1 MINFEDAVKII
12 AGISLDRNQMRAF
25 TSYLEFLLEWN
36 RRINLTAITDPE
48 EIWIKH
54 FLDSLSCLKAIPAQC
69 DIRVVDVG
77 TGAGF
82 PGIPLKIAVPEIRLT
97 LVEAVGKKAEFC
109 RLLIGHLQLRDVTVL
124 HTRAEEAGCDPD
136 HREQYDWA
144 VARAVA
150 RLPVLAEYL
159 LPLVK
164 VGGRALAQKGESGP
178 EEAEAAAGAM
188 ELLGGKFEKTLPV
201 ELPGIAE
208 KRFLILIGKQ
218 TATPSKYPRRS
229 GAPSKKPLSG

>member
-1 MINFEDAVKII
+1 MIDFQAAVKDI
-12 AGISLDRNQMRAF
+12 AGISLDRIQMRTF
-25 TSYLEFLLEWN
+25 ESYLEFLLEWN
-36 RRINLTAITDPE
+36 QRINLTAITDPE
-48 EIWIKH
+48 EIWVKH
-54 FLDSLSCLKAIPAQC
+54 FLDSLSCLKAIPAGKELR
-69 DIRVVDVG
+69 IVDVG

-97 LVEAVGKKAEFC
+97 LVEAAGKKAEFC
-109 RLLIGHLQLRDVTVL
+109 RLLAARLQLGDVAIL
-124 HTRAEEAGCDPD
+124 HARAEELGCHPD

-150 RLPVLAEYL
+150 GLPVLAEYL

-178 EEAEAAAGAM
+178 AEADSAADAM
-188 ELLGGKFEKTLPV
+188 QILGGRLEKILPV

-208 KRFLILIGKQ
+208 KRFLILMEKQ
-218 TATPSKYPRRS
+218 TPTPAKYPRRA
-229 GAPSKKPLSG
+229 GAPSKKPLGA